1 MKQPFTISLDP
12 RVHVSQADLAKQ
24 LEAGNR
30 ITAGLASS
38 YKAYLAIQPVHAAIA
53 ARRKSLADLVK
64 QHQPSANASAPKQNP
79 PGKGIT
85 DESQKPASRTN
96 ASDAA
101 TQGPHAKD
109 VAAEPQQNA
118 EAKAAAAPA
127 QTPEGKD
134 LADALENLD
143 KKIVAIQEGTPKA
156 PGIGPIHRD
165 LARVSFMI
173 QSGDAAPSQTAESAL
188 DESCAS
194 LTKNIAAWSDLAA
207 QGFAPVNTLLAKY
220 NLAPL
225 PAPASVPVPAD
236 ACRE

>member
-1 MKQPFTISLDP
+1 MRET
-12 RVHVSQADLAKQ
+12 V
-24 LEAGNR
+24 
-30 ITAGLASS
+30 
-38 YKAYLAIQPVHAAIA
+38 A
-53 ARRKSLADLVK
+53 ARQKSLAALVK
-64 QHQPSANASAPKQNP
+64 QHQPSANSSAPKQNP

-85 DESQKPASRTN
+85 DESQKPASQAN

-101 TQGPHAKD
+101 TQSPHAKD

-118 EAKAAAAPA
+118 LAKDAAAAPV
-127 QTPEGKD
+127 QTAEGKE
-134 LADALENLD
+134 LADALEDLD
-143 KKIVAIQEGTPKA
+143 KKIAAIQEGTPKA

-194 LTKNIAAWSDLAA
+194 LTKNIAAWRDLAA

-220 NLAPL
+220 NLALL
-225 PAPASVPVPAD
+225 PAPASVPVSAD